1 MKRLIPVSVV
11 LLVALMLLLSG
22 TSVMAQGGNAL
33 IRFVHA
39 IPGASPVDVYTDGQL
54 TGSGLAFGSATTY
67 ATIPAGDRQLTVTVA
82 GSTTP
87 IWQQTVSAANGSA
100 LTLVAATASS
110 PNFLV
115 YQDDLNTVGLGK
127 ARLTAIHAI
136 SGGPTVDLLLSDG
149 RPVIPGLEFGKQAGT
164 LDVPTFAYD
173 LAVVPAG
180 QGVDQALLSANSVA
194 LVTGTS
200 YMLVVYG
207 TPDAPQALALAA
219 PTAAEAPGGFVRVMH
234 GVVGAPAVDVY
245 VNDTLAIPALD
256 VAGFTQHLAIP
267 AGTYDVALRA
277 AGSSENL
284 TSASLTVET
293 GKAVTVAA
301 LGTPADLRVNVF
313 EDDIAGIEAGQAR
326 LALINGLPDADSL
339 GATLTDGTSL
349 ASGLAFGSVGDA
361 VSIAPSSTSITLSAG
376 EINSQIAATN
386 FYGGVYYNLLAL
398 NDGGQTRLVIAPTS
412 LAQGIASAPGAAA
425 AVVAVQPT
433 AAPVQPTV
441 APPPADPA
449 VVLPTVTPAPAT
461 TGGTGIT
468 GRVFNLNADS
478 NLQLRQ
484 YPSSEALSLAT
495 VPPNTVL
502 VVNGRDGE
510 IVTIPNS
517 ATPVAPQGYV
527 YTDPASLLT
536 EDQDLDPATTW
547 INVTYTTPDGGAITA
562 WASAIYVDVR
572 NERGDRVLLKNLPTV
587 AANTPG
593 DTVNTAVTPPP
604 VASDR
609 VAATVFNLNPGV
621 NLNIRRIADSN
632 GEVLARVTNG
642 TVMEFLGIKEDR
654 QWVFVRYLPPEGGS
668 VTGWVSAL
676 YVQFSFNSRLIN
688 LEEMETREL
697 LVITPDDARGEVDAS
712 SITVAIP
719 TVDPVKDAYV
729 AVVVLDPGSNLNLRR
744 NPDSNSEVLAQIPS
758 GTQLLVTARTGD
770 ERWLNVTFEGTS
782 GWIAA
787 RTDTAVFVRITLNGR
802 PAELAAVPVQAG
814 DTTTPVTPG
823 ASTPVPG
830 PTATGE
836 LPLTNIPVRVTDV
849 TVQMTGSPGGNADG
863 LPLIFQGQEATLLF
877 TDGQFS
883 YIELPDTTR
892 GWVPAGAV
900 QPR

>member
-1 MKRLIPVSVV
+1 MKRLFTLSAALLAV
-11 LLVALMLLLSG
+11 LIMLLSG
-22 TSVMAQGGNAL
+22 TSAQAQGDAL

-54 TGSGLAFGSATTY
+54 TSSGLAFGSATTY
-67 ATIPAGDRQLTVTVA
+67 ANIPAGDHQLTVTIA

-87 IWQQTVSAANGSA
+87 IWQQTVSAANGAA

-115 YQDDLNTVGLGK
+115 YQDDLNALGLGK

-173 LAVVPAG
+173 LVVVPAG
-180 QGVDQALLSANSVA
+180 QGVDQALLSANGVA
-194 LVTGTS
+194 LATGTS
-200 YMLVVYG
+200 YILVVYG
-207 TPDAPQALALAA
+207 TPDNPQAMALAA

-245 VNDTLAIPALD
+245 INDTLAVPALD
-256 VAGFTQHLAIP
+256 VAGFTQHVAIP

-284 TSASLTVET
+284 TSVSLTVET

-301 LGTPADLRVNVF
+301 LGSAADLRVNVF
-313 EDDIAGIEAGQAR
+313 EDDISGIEAGEAR
-326 LALINGLPDADSL
+326 LALINGLSDGENLSAALD
-339 GATLTDGTSL
+339 DGTRL
-349 ASGLAFGSVGDA
+349 GNGIAFGSAGDA
-361 VSIAPSSTSITLSAG
+361 VSIAPSSASITLSAG
-376 EINSQIAATN
+376 EVNSQIAATN

-412 LAQGIASAPGAAA
+412 LAQGIASAPGADTVIVAA
-425 AVVAVQPT
+425 QPT
-433 AAPVQPTV
+433 TAPVQATL
-441 APPPADPA
+441 PPIEPV

-461 TGGTGIT
+461 AGGTGIT

-484 YPSSEALSLAT
+484 YPSSNALSLAT
-495 VPPNTVL
+495 VPPNTIL
-502 VVNGRDGE
+502 AVNGRDGE
-510 IVTIPNS
+510 IVTLPNS

-527 YTDPASLLT
+527 YTDPVTLLT
-536 EDQDLDPATTW
+536 ENQDLDPATTW
-547 INVTYTTPDGGAITA
+547 INVTYTTPDGGTITA
-562 WASAIYVDVR
+562 WASALYIDLR
-572 NERGDRVLLKNLPTV
+572 NARGERVPLRNLPTV

-593 DTVNTAVTPPP
+593 DRVNTAVTSPP

-621 NLNIRRIADSN
+621 NLNIRRIADVN

-676 YVQFSFNSRLIN
+676 YVQFSLNSRLIK
-688 LEEMETREL
+688 LEDMEARGL
-697 LVITPDDARGEVDAS
+697 LVITPDDERGEVDS
-712 SITVAIP
+712 SAITVVIP

-744 NPDSNSEVLAQIPS
+744 NPDANSQVLAQIPS

-787 RTDTAVFVRITLNGR
+787 RTDTAVFVRLTLNGR
-802 PAELAAVPVQAG
+802 PAEISAVPVQAG
-814 DTTTPVTPG
+814 DTTTPAAPG
-823 ASTPVPG
+823 ISTPVPG
-830 PTATGE
+830 PTATGG
-836 LPLTNIPVRVTDV
+836 LPLINLPVRVTDV
-849 TVQMTGSPGGNADG
+849 AVQMTGSPGGSADG

-883 YIELPDTTR
+883 YIELPDFTR